1 MSAPLKEHLRNLST
15 ERVGVKVRRIKN
27 LSCVRTRE
35 YSCCLPE
42 RLSSISSA
50 FALGYHFHRSN
61 CTAWE
66 WSIHTEKPLRVMCKE
81 KEVPAAGTFV
91 ITAETIDPFHIILDM
106 F

>member
-1 MSAPLKEHLRNLST
+1 MTH
-15 ERVGVKVRRIKN
+15 
-27 LSCVRTRE
+27 
-35 YSCCLPE
+35 
-42 RLSSISSA
+42 LSSGLKNVSASAAKSASSA

-81 KEVPAAGTFV
+81 KEIPAAGTFV